1 MKRIGNLYNN
11 LLKFENINLAFNEV
25 CRNTKNKRNVN
36 KFREYKC
43 INIFKAYSSLKNKS
57 YVPGPHY
64 VFYVYEPKKRRVVSQ
79 NMFDK
84 MINHLIAR
92 QILMPAILPCLIDA
106 NVASRIDL
114 GTNAGYRYYYK
125 FRRIC
130 DIRYKNYYILK
141 CDIKKFFQNINHEI
155 LKEKLKRRIKDED
168 ALNIVF
174 KIIDCD
180 TCDGI
185 SIGSMTSQLL
195 AIFYLNDFDHFVK
208 EDLKIKYYIRYQ
220 DDFLLFHEK
229 KEYLKDSLEKIRKYL
244 QTEKLELN
252 KKTRIYK
259 SESNFIFLGRDKY
272 GKYAKYRLIKRKLK
286 KRFYLYKK
294 GEINL
299 YSLSSSIYNF
309 KRLGCS
315 KM

>member
-114 GTNAGYRYYYK
+114 GTNAGYRY
-125 FRRIC
+125 
-130 DIRYKNYYILK
+130 
-141 CDIKKFFQNINHEI
+141 
-155 LKEKLKRRIKDED
+155 
-168 ALNIVF
+168 
-174 KIIDCD
+174 
-180 TCDGI
+180 
-185 SIGSMTSQLL
+185 
-195 AIFYLNDFDHFVK
+195 
-208 EDLKIKYYIRYQ
+208 Q